1 MNNNK
6 EKKNIFVFLEK
17 TKKNNFILLFLSN
30 FSNYNFYFFIW
41 DENKKKFYSF
51 DKKDDDPETI
61 LFKADVAV
69 NLLSKNNEKY
79 HILGQKLEKM
89 KLTKWQNSLATN
101 LLFFQKS
108 NIKKIFNK
116 FNYLTPVYRKINSE
130 NNAVE
135 LFNNFSQPSRIFSK
149 KNIFFSGKLT
159 TIKDI
164 DEILKKENYNNG
176 NYYIEKYVEG
186 KEYYVFICKTTE
198 DILTFSICDDNI
210 INNNIN
216 IEEKINKKAKEAFI
230 NFGIEKFAL
239 IHFKVNNKNLIYFL
253 NIFTDF
259 QIFQQENKIIKQL
272 FEKYNLNLKRLVSL
286 TSDI

>member
-1 MNNNK
+1 M
-6 EKKNIFVFLEK
+6 
-17 TKKNNFILLFLSN
+17 
-30 FSNYNFYFFIW
+30 
-41 DENKKKFYSF
+41 
-51 DKKDDDPETI
+51 
-61 LFKADVAV
+61 
-69 NLLSKNNEKY
+69 
-79 HILGQKLEKM
+79 
-89 KLTKWQNSLATN
+89 
-101 LLFFQKS
+101 
-108 NIKKIFNK
+108 
-116 FNYLTPVYRKINSE
+116 YRKINSE

-286 TSDI
+286 

>member
-51 DKKDDDPETI
+51 DKKDDYPETI

-101 LLFFQKS
+101 LLFFQ
-108 NIKKIFNK
+108 
-116 FNYLTPVYRKINSE
+116 
-130 NNAVE
+130 
-135 LFNNFSQPSRIFSK
+135 
-149 KNIFFSGKLT
+149 
-159 TIKDI
+159 
-164 DEILKKENYNNG
+164 
-176 NYYIEKYVEG
+176 IE
-186 KEYYVFICKTTE
+186 
-198 DILTFSICDDNI
+198 
-210 INNNIN
+210 
-216 IEEKINKKAKEAFI
+216 
-230 NFGIEKFAL
+230 
-239 IHFKVNNKNLIYFL
+239 HFRNV
-253 NIFTDF
+253 
-259 QIFQQENKIIKQL
+259 
-272 FEKYNLNLKRLVSL
+272 
-286 TSDI
+286 